1 MGVPVVAIPPNK
13 NIQRSMAYKY
23 LIVFVLHCTG
33 VLGDNLALESDPFQ
47 SQSLLLN
54 PHSSCR
60 TEYEHVSVVKQVPSF
75 SKHCTMVDETKCKT
89 IFKNSFSTAMETQ
102 CSPTFDTSCDTT
114 LETAYKQDCKI
125 IKDVECRI
133 VNLEDSHGGHTSK
146 KICEDV
152 PSEKCVPVP
161 VKVEGQKCVNVP
173 TQSCETVPVTANNPV
188 PKKQCFKKPRKVCQ
202 TLVSTKPKVVTAKI
216 PREVCDHSVH
226 ISKKDQS
233 HQSSI
238 KVPTRIVKKQP
249 NVGIKKAIKTGKQV
263 QSDLLKME
271 QLYNKEYAIRRTD
284 TGAEDSEARSFVDIG
299 NEDMVNE
306 GMVVDETEANRFL

>member
-1 MGVPVVAIPPNK
+1 MEGK
-13 NIQRSMAYKY
+13 
-23 LIVFVLHCTG
+23 LWLVLSLQFLVTSC
-33 VLGDNLALESDPFQ
+33 DNLALESRPFQ
-47 SQSLLLN
+47 SQSLLVN

-60 TEYEHVSVVKQVPSF
+60 TEYDHVSVVKQVPSF
-75 SKHCTMVDETKCKT
+75 SKHCTTVDETKCKT

-102 CSPTFDTSCDTT
+102 CSPTFDTSCDST
-114 LETAYKQDCKI
+114 LETAYKQDCKT

-161 VKVEGQKCVNVP
+161 VKVEGQKCVNIP
-173 TQSCETVPVTANNPV
+173 TQTCETVPVTANNPV

-226 ISKKDQS
+226 FSKKDQAP
-233 HQSSI
+233 QSSI
-238 KVPTRIVKKQP
+238 KIPSRLIKKPTAVGGRNGIKSGKQP
-249 NVGIKKAIKTGKQV
+249 

-271 QLYNKEYAIRRTD
+271 HLYNKEYPISRSDIEA
-284 TGAEDSEARSFVDIG
+284 AESEARSYATVADEDI
-299 NEDMVNE
+299 NNVE
-306 GMVVDETEANRFL
+306 GVLVDETEANHFL

>member
-1 MGVPVVAIPPNK
+1 MDK
-13 NIQRSMAYKY
+13 NIERSMVYRY
-23 LIVFVLHCTG
+23 FPIFVLQCIG
-33 VLGDNLALESDPFQ
+33 VLCDNLALESDPFQ

-114 LETAYKQDCKI
+114 LQTAYKQDCKI

-133 VNLEDSHGGHTSK
+133 VNLEDTHGGHTSK

-216 PREVCDHSVH
+216 PREVCDHRVH
-226 ISKKDQS
+226 IAKKDQS
-233 HQSSI
+233 HQSTI
-238 KVPTRIVKKQP
+238 KVPSMIVKKP
-249 NVGIKKAIKTGKQV
+249 SLGMKKLIKPSQQIQS
-263 QSDLLKME
+263 SDLLKME
-271 QLYNKEYAIRRTD
+271 QLYNKEYAIRRAD
-284 TGAEDSEARSFVDIG
+284 TGGEESEARSFVDIG
-299 NEDMVNE
+299 NENMDEE
-306 GMVVDETEANRFL
+306 GMVVDENEAKHLL